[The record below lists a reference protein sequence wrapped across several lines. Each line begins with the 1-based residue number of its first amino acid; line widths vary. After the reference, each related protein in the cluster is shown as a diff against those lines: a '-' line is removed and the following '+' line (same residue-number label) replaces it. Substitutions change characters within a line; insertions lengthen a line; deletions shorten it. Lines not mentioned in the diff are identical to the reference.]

1 MKFFGNVDRTKDGK
15 LRSEMPSWYFQ
26 QHREELE
33 ESVRHKKYML
43 DNDLVPL
50 TEKNLMKE
58 RLKQEEGR
66 LGEIDASKPKI
77 TDADKNVISKGR
89 IEIGKKIKDS
99 MFSRSEM
106 ERGVA
111 DAHEEA
117 RRMSDP
123 IIKIDT
129 KEESEL
135 LSACEIEIKDGKVTR
150 DQASK
155 AWKIGSRLLEESSN
169 VEALRKA

>member
-1 MKFFGNVDRTKDGK
+1 MKFFGSVDKTKDGR
-15 LRSEMPSWYFQ
+15 LRSEMPAWYFQ

-33 ESVRHKKYML
+33 ESIRHKKYQL
-43 DNDLVPL
+43 DHDLVPL

-66 LGEIDASKPKI
+66 LNEIDASKPKI
-77 TDADKNVISKGR
+77 TDIEKNVITKGR
-89 IEIGKKIKDS
+89 NDLGKKIKDS
-99 MFSRSEM
+99 MFTRSEM

-123 IIKIDT
+123 IIKVDS

-135 LSACEIEIKDGKVTR
+135 LSACEIEIKDGKVSR

-155 AWKIGSRLLEESSN
+155 AWKIGSRLLDESSN
-169 VEALRKA
+169 VEVLRKG